1 MQTPRELIESD
12 ASRPLVRRL
21 FAYMAS
27 KPSHRYVVIGGSV
40 YVFEILMI
48 VVLQHLGAS
57 AVVAVGV
64 SFWLGLMVSFVLQ
77 KLVTF
82 SDRRMHRQVLLPQMI
97 AFSALVLFNFGFTLA
112 LTKLLEHV
120 LPAVVTRTLAVGMTT
135 LWNFY
140 LYKTR
145 IFKSADEPI
154 VF

>member
-1 MQTPRELIESD
+1 
-12 ASRPLVRRL
+12 
-21 FAYMAS
+21 
-27 KPSHRYVVIGGSV
+27 
-40 YVFEILMI
+40 
-48 VVLQHLGAS
+48 
-57 AVVAVGV
+57 
-64 SFWLGLMVSFVLQ
+64 MVSFVLQ